1 MECAYLLH
9 VYFALISEF
18 LIREASGAKLEDQ
31 EGKKLCICTFIEL
44 IRQSFMY
51 NNNKI
56 TKLYIS
62 ACLQDI
68 NAQSDHP

>member
-9 VYFALISEF
+9 MYFALISEL
-18 LIREASGAKLEDQ
+18 LIWGASGAKPTEH
-31 EGKKLCICTFIEL
+31 EGMKLCICTFIEL

>member
-1 MECAYLLH
+1 MGSKWGKTAE
-9 VYFALISEF
+9 
-18 LIREASGAKLEDQ
+18 Q
-31 EGKKLCICTFIEL
+31 EGMKLCICTFIEL

-68 NAQSDHP
+68 NAQYDHP